1 MKKESSNE
9 TNKDILDLNK
19 QNIENKTETEAETK
33 TETEAETKT
42 ETEADAQTQSAKK
55 PVWKRALGKIGS
67 WIKANKIVTMYA
79 IYAILIE
86 MIAVFAVENNPF
98 ITSPYIIIGLLLFAS
113 GIALLFKSNKVKF
126 LFCSILLIVQA
137 VVDLVFVVVFDMTG
151 QYFDY
156 GMLNLRN
163 DAFGILESIPMN
175 FIAFYSAVFFCAFF
189 FIYGT
194 RVLKNEKTVEI
205 SKKSKRGFLITIL
218 AGFLI
223 VSGTLYM
230 NNSEKVDKY
239 SKLLLNKQRSN
250 YSSLGIVGNMVNEFS
265 KGMIFNKTEFLEE
278 DEVDS
283 FIYDQKTQP
292 TVNFGVSKNKNVIVM
307 LVESF
312 EWFSFVKSEEY
323 PNGLDLSKEDL
334 EYLFPNLTKF
344 YGESVVMN
352 NFHSKEKTDISETI
366 SILGSYPTDAYV
378 DYDFE
383 NNTIPY
389 TVPNIL
395 KQEDNSVQC
404 KSFHDGFKSFYNREK
419 THKIFGF
426 ENLTDSYDMYD
437 ISDDLVK
444 SGKANSTTMH
454 DYMTNGE
461 RNLDSEMI
469 NTCKDMMFPTNKRF
483 FTYITTITMHGMYYE
498 RDNLSKYMDKLKEVY
513 TPKDKDD
520 SMEQTLMNYVTTV
533 MEFDYALGVM
543 MDDLQKKG
551 LLDNT
556 TILMFGDH
564 NCYYQRLSNYV
575 KDIDDYDTD
584 RYYPDLYKVPLM
596 IYDKD
601 LGHQVID
608 KFTCTADIAPTL
620 IDLLGIN
627 TYSNMYYGNSVFSD
641 KQSVLYSRAYGFFL
655 GEGVV
660 GRSINSLLYKNK
672 DVTDDYMKQ
681 FDDEAAVL
689 VNKIKFCDQIFYQ
702 DYFKD
707 EDHYNKYVQ
716 KLQEIN

>member
-1 MKKESSNE
+1 MEKKKMKEIVDGNTEKELESS
-9 TNKDILDLNK
+9 T
-19 QNIENKTETEAETK
+19 QNSSESSMDTDKKLKKTVLK
-33 TETEAETKT
+33 TIMEKVF
-42 ETEADAQTQSAKK
+42 K
-55 PVWKRALGKIGS
+55 
-67 WIKANKIVTMYA
+67 WIKANKIVSMYA
-79 IYAILIE
+79 LYAILIE

-98 ITSPYIIIGLLLFAS
+98 ITSPYIILGLLLFVS
-113 GIALLFKSNKVKF
+113 GIALLFKSNRTKF
-126 LFCSILLIVQA
+126 LFCSILLVAQA
-137 VVDLVFVVVFDMTG
+137 VVDLIFVVVYDMTG

-175 FIAFYSAVFFCAFF
+175 FIAFYSAIFFCSFF

-194 RVLKNEKTVEI
+194 RTIKKEKLIEI
-205 SKKSKRGFLITIL
+205 SKRAKKCSLIIIL
-218 AGFLI
+218 AGLAI
-223 VSGTLYM
+223 VSGTLYL
-230 NNSEKVDKY
+230 NNSERVDKY

-250 YSSLGIVGNMVNEFS
+250 YSSLGIVGNLANEFS
-265 KGMIFNKTEFLEE
+265 KGIIFNKTEFLKE

-283 FIYDQKTQP
+283 YIYAQKTTP
-292 TVNFGVSKNKNVIVM
+292 TVNFGVSKDKNVVVM

-312 EWFSFVKSEEY
+312 EWFSFIKSEEY
-323 PNGLDLSKEDL
+323 PNGLKLSQDDIK
-334 EYLFPNLTKF
+334 YLFPNLTKF
-344 YGESVVMN
+344 YDESVVMN

-383 NNTIPY
+383 ENTIPY
-389 TVPNIL
+389 TVPNML
-395 KQEDNSVQC
+395 KQMDSSVQC

-444 SGKANSTTMH
+444 SGKASDTTMH
-454 DYMTNGE
+454 DYMSKGE

-469 NTCKDMMFPTNKRF
+469 NTCKDIMFPKDKRF
-483 FTYITTITMHGMYYE
+483 FTYITTITMHGMYYD
-498 RDNLSKYMDKLKEVY
+498 RDNLSKYMDKLKTVY
-513 TPKDKDD
+513 KPKDEED
-520 SMEQTLMNYVTTV
+520 SMEKTFMNYVTTV
-533 MEFDYALGVM
+533 MEFDHALGVM
-543 MDDLQKKG
+543 MDDLEQKG

-601 LGHQVID
+601 LGHQVVD
-608 KFTCTADIAPTL
+608 KFTCTSDIAPTL
-620 IDLLGIN
+620 LDLLGIN
-627 TYSNMYYGNSVFSD
+627 SYSNMYYGNSVFSD

-672 DVTDDYMKQ
+672 NVTDEYMNQ
-681 FDDEAAVL
+681 FDNEAANL
-689 VNKIKFCDQIFYQ
+689 VEKIKFCDQIFYQ
-702 DYFKD
+702 DYFKN
-707 EDHYNKYVQ
+707 EDHYDKFEKNLKS
-716 KLQEIN
+716 IN